1 MTVRK
6 ISKCCKPLTFKT
18 KSKSKIEIQKVQSL
32 IFKKVQTNQTT
43 REAAAAVAA
52 FVQTEAFVKK

>member
-1 MTVRK
+1 MMTVRK

-18 KSKSKIEIQKVQSL
+18 KLKSKIEIQKVQSL

-43 REAAAAVAA
+43 REAAEAVAA
-52 FVQTEAFVKK
+52 FV